1 MKYQYPEY
9 LSKYNEVGF
18 DENWAHKLFE
28 KYNENMI
35 NRLSNNFSPLS
46 FYDIDII
53 NIKNNQK
60 LISDLTYPEEYTVS
74 EVLLYIMDLLNEFK
88 KQLPKKDADIYKLY
102 NRMNDKGLIN
112 NIDFEEFYVFIERIN
127 YTLITE
133 TPSYTF
139 ISNVVDNHILKK
151 PPIRGTKWE
160 LVYNEKS
167 TIKIEILGTTNILSD
182 KLVDPNVN
190 CRVINIIEHNSE
202 QDISCGDNIQL
213 KPVQFNK
220 GTIV

>member
-18 DENWAHKLFE
+18 DEDWAHKLFK

-60 LISDLTYPEEYTVS
+60 LIHNLTYPEEYTVS
-74 EVLLYIMDLLNEFK
+74 EILLYIMDLLNEFK
-88 KQLPKKDADIYKLY
+88 KQLPKKDAEIYKLY
-102 NRMNDKGLIN
+102 NRMDDKDLIT
-112 NIDFEEFYVFIERIN
+112 NITFEEFYVFIERVN
-127 YTLITE
+127 YTVITK

-139 ISNVVDNHILKK
+139 ISNVVENHILKK
-151 PPIRGTKWE
+151 PPIKGTTWE
-160 LVYNEKS
+160 IVYDEKS
-167 TIKIEILGTTNILSD
+167 TIQIEIIGTTNILSD

-190 CRVINIIEHNSE
+190 CKIIKIIEPDTE